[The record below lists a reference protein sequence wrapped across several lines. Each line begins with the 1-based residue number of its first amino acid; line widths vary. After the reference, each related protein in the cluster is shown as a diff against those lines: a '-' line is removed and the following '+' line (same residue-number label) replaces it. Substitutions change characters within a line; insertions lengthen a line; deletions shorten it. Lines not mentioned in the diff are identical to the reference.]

1 MCGPIALGIAGLAL
15 GAAGATTSVVGQN
28 QAASRQNQYALAQA
42 RAADDQR
49 RRNAEIAN
57 QDAQRTSDQNNLRL
71 QEEER
76 LAAQQ
81 AQRNQRD
88 GAQARSTLA
97 TSAGENN
104 VSGLS
109 VNALLADFYRQEANN
124 ASILDQNILFKRNQT
139 AFNNETQFIRAQNTV
154 NSMPE
159 PLPFFQQGQSAL
171 GSVFQIGSAGFGG
184 AIGGLNLGAS
194 YNNYAASKAA
204 NSSGGE
210 G

>member
-1 MCGPIALGIAGLAL
+1 MCDLGIGLAIAGLAL
-15 GAAGATTSVVGQN
+15 SAGGTAAGVVGSN
-28 QAASRQNQYALAQA
+28 QAAQRQNQYTIAQA

-104 VSGLS
+104 ISGLS

-139 AFNNETQFIRAQNTV
+139 QFNNETQFIRAQNAV

-171 GSVFQIGSAGFGG
+171 GSALQIGSSGIGG
-184 AIGGLNLGAS
+184 ALTGFNAATS
-194 YNNYAASKAA
+194 YNNFKTSKGV
-204 NSSGGE
+204 N
-210 G
+210 